1 MSKCAATAASLGSH
15 FRYGIIMGIGG
26 LALVERRLDPL
37 GYEKKIGPGTDLSNL
52 LKICRRGAL
61 AKTVKH
67 GAAAARVP
75 SSHPSFVWV
84 LSKDKKT

>member
-1 MSKCAATAASLGSH
+1 
-15 FRYGIIMGIGG
+15 MGIGG

-61 AKTVKH
+61 AKTVKL
-67 GAAAARVP
+67 P
-75 SSHPSFVWV
+75 SLLWV

>member
-1 MSKCAATAASLGSH
+1 
-15 FRYGIIMGIGG
+15 MGIGG

-61 AKTVKH
+61 AKTVKPL
-67 GAAAARVP
+67 GLRPRACAVLP
-75 SSHPSFVWV
+75 SLLWV

>member
-1 MSKCAATAASLGSH
+1 
-15 FRYGIIMGIGG
+15 MGIGG

-61 AKTVKH
+61 AKTVK
-67 GAAAARVP
+67 GAAAARVCRP
-75 SSHPSFVWV
+75 PIPPLAKAYGLWV